1 MFLLTVHGDATTQ
14 GFLRVLPTFVLSD
27 FQSVRSKLS
36 YSENISGLE
45 KEGSRKMLSSCRH
58 GLGYG
63 GTAAWGAGGSQ
74 LRPPRFPVP
83 AGVGEAGRQGSLCPR
98 SKHPARL
105 PATVPSCPGRQM
117 GEGIQDPVRPTTFRQ
132 SVHSLAHSLILSC
145 LCWTSCLLSACSG
158 PT

>member
-1 MFLLTVHGDATTQ
+1 MLLLTVHGDATTQ
-14 GFLRVLPTFVLSD
+14 GFLRVLPTFALSD

-36 YSENISGLE
+36 YPENISGLE

-63 GTAAWGAGGSQ
+63 GTAVWGAGGSQ

-117 GEGIQDPVRPTTFRQ
+117 GEGIDLEYLQ
-132 SVHSLAHSLILSC
+132 SRKSTEPEKDRSVV
-145 LCWTSCLLSACSG
+145 ACG
-158 PT
+158 WGRVGIGNDC